1 VSRSTIAGSALGHV
15 LAIWLLFFLVPS
27 SRIRAMPQPIQVA
40 LVNLPE
46 GAFQPARGEPDAPT
60 LKPEEK
66 PTTAKE
72 EPSRPE
78 KNAIRPEDA
87 KKPAPKRPT
96 PGVADAPQVAS
107 APMGVPGL
115 SGDVSVDATDF
126 AFTYYLVAVRNR
138 IGQNWGAPGIST
150 GGSKVRCVVYFKIDR
165 LGRVSDVKLLEPSGV
180 SFFDQSAV
188 RAVQVSNPLPPL
200 PAGYGEASLGVQFG
214 FQFSD
219 L

>member
-1 VSRSTIAGSALGHV
+1 
-15 LAIWLLFFLVPS
+15 
-27 SRIRAMPQPIQVA
+27 
-40 LVNLPE
+40 LPE
-46 GAFQPARGEPDAPT
+46 GAFTPAKGLPDAPT
-60 LKPEEK
+60 VEREDEPK
-66 PTTAKE
+66 ARE
-72 EPSRPE
+72 EPTRPE

-87 KKPAPKRPT
+87 KKPKPARPT
-96 PGVADAPQVAS
+96 PGVAEGAKVAT

-115 SGDVSVDATDF
+115 SGDVSVDASDF
-126 AFTYYLVAVRNR
+126 AFTYYLVAIRNR

-165 LGRVSDVKLLEPSGV
+165 LGRVSDVKLVEPSGV

-200 PAGYGEASLGVQFG
+200 PAGYGEPSLGVQFG
-214 FQFSD
+214 FNLSD